1 MSDELAIL
9 FLEIIT
15 ALADA
20 AIYLKIFIIIILLLK
35 FLTTFYKAQ
44 KWTVAKYKNSR

>member
-1 MSDELAIL
+1 MSGELAIL
-9 FLEIIT
+9 FLEMLT

-20 AIYLKIFIIIILLLK
+20 AIYLKIFIIILLLK